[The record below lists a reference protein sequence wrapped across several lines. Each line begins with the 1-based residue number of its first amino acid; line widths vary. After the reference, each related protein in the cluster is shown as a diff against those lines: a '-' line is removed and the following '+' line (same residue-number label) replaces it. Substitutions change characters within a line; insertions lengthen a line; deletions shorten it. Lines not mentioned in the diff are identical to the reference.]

1 MNPAGA
7 DPDAMMRQ
15 WNEQIQTKLRQA
27 DEMKMVANAV
37 QVTQRSSD
45 GSVAVTVDQNGIVSA
60 LDLNDAAL
68 RKQPAH
74 LSAEIL
80 NAMRAAQAQIAARMH
95 EVMAPIIGDD
105 SATMDALMGGYQERF
120 PEPPPEEPGTP
131 PRPTGPPDDDDF
143 GGHNFA
149 RDTKGW

>member
-120 PEPPPEEPGTP
+120 PEPPPEEPAAP
-131 PRPTGPPDDDDF
+131 ARPTGPSDDDDF